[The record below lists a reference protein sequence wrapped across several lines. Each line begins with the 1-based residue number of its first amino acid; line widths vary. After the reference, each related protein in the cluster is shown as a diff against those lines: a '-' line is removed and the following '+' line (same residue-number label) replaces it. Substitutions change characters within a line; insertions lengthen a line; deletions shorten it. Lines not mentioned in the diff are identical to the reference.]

1 MNQNSSPN
9 VDFGEVPPDRPLGFV
24 GHLAEAFIASKLTPL
39 IILVSLL
46 LGIGATFTLPREE
59 EPQIIV
65 PIADVFVQMPGAST
79 QDVEQRVTNPME
91 KLIKELSGVE
101 YVYSTSSPGSSLVI
115 VRFLVGENT
124 EDSIVKLYNKLYA
137 NFDKIPPGASQP
149 LIKSRSID
157 DVPILTL
164 TLWGEESNGTELRQ
178 IAAQLEEQIKQVPD
192 VSETTLIGGQKRS
205 LRIDLDPT
213 RLNAFGITP
222 LDIAN
227 ALQSQNTELASGNFN
242 QNNQSFL
249 VRTQSFIRSA
259 KDAEALVVAVSNNQP
274 VYLRD
279 VATVTDGSEEPAN
292 YVFFGSGGASEKV
305 DEKAKETTNEK
316 SEIQAVNHAVQS
328 TQFSGIQETEAVTI
342 AIAKRSGANAI
353 QVSHRVLHKIE
364 QIQNAYIPQKVHLT
378 VTRDYGETAAERS
391 NELLFHMLI
400 AVGSVTLL
408 MWAVMGRKEAIVV
421 AISIPVTLSLT
432 LASFIF
438 YGFTLNRVTFFA
450 LIFSIGILV
459 DDAIVVVENVGRH
472 LQLPENRLRM
482 QHSPHRR
489 QTLQRIVLEA
499 VDEVG
504 NPTILATLAVIAAIL
519 PMAFVGGLMGPYM
532 LPIPLGA
539 SAAMIFS
546 AMVAFIVVP
555 WTTMRVFTG
564 ATHGHGSH
572 GEGEEDALS
581 KLYRRFMYPL
591 IHYPRRGTAFIVA
604 TVLALV
610 LIVGGLA
617 GFRLVIL
624 KMLPF
629 DNKSELQV
637 VVNMPEGSTLEE
649 TARVTKEMGR
659 YLATVPE
666 VTHYQSYV
674 GTSSPYN
681 FNGLV
686 RHYFLRSGSNVADI
700 QVNFLPKGERKRQS
714 HDIAKDMRP
723 HLKAIADRY
732 NARIEVAEIPP
743 GPPVLQTLVSEI
755 YGPDYSGQIEV
766 ANQIRTIYQSTEG
779 VVDVDW
785 YVEAPQTDY
794 HFVIDREK
802 AALNGIS
809 SAQISQVLQ
818 MSLGGESVGLLH
830 DPEAREDV
838 PIHLQ
843 FSEAKRTHLG
853 DLESLKLKGNNG
865 TLVPLS
871 TLVRIEKNIADINI
885 YHKNLL
891 PVVYVLGDVSGRV
904 ESAVYAMLNLQPK
917 IDSIAPP
924 LGTHITTYLTAEPG
938 DTETYAMKWDG
949 EWQVTYE
956 VFRDLGIAF
965 AVVLVLI
972 YALVVGW
979 FQSFATPLVIMA
991 AIPFS
996 LVGIMPAHWLM
1007 GAFFTATSMIGFI
1020 AGAGIVVRNSIIL
1033 VDFIE
1038 LRLKEGMPLEEAVID
1053 AGAVRFRPMLLT
1065 AAAVVVGSAIILA
1078 DPIFQGLAISLMA
1091 GEVASLLLSRSAV
1104 PILYYKLWC
1113 NRTNPVLA
1121 PVVADSNGRNVDYEL
1136 IPTGAG
1142 DASES

>member
-1 MNQNSSPN
+1 MNNGANP
-9 VDFGEVPPDRPLGFV
+9 EPPLALPHGLGFV
-24 GHLAEAFIASKLTPL
+24 GHLAKQFINSKLTPL

-46 LGIGATFTLPREE
+46 LGIGATFVLPREE
-59 EPQIIV
+59 EPQITV
-65 PIADVFVQMPGAST
+65 PMADVFVQMPGASAK
-79 QDVEQRVTNPME
+79 DVEQRVTAPME
-91 KLIKELSGVE
+91 KLIKELPGVE
-101 YVYSTSSPGSSLVI
+101 YVYSTSRPGSSLVI
-115 VRFLVGENT
+115 VRFLVGQNT
-124 EDSIVKLYNKLYA
+124 EDSIVQLYNKLYA
-137 NFDKIPPGASQP
+137 NFDKIPPGVSQP

-164 TLWGEESNGTELRQ
+164 TLWGEQSTGAELRQ
-178 IAAQLEEQIKQVPD
+178 IAAQLDEQIKQVPD
-192 VSETTLIGGQKRS
+192 VSETTIIGGQKRQ
-205 LRIDLDPT
+205 LRVELDPT
-213 RLNAFGITP
+213 RLNAFGLTP
-222 LDIAN
+222 VAISQAFQAHN
-227 ALQSQNTELASGNFN
+227 AELASGALS
-242 QNNQSFL
+242 QTNQSFL

-259 KDAEALVVAVSNNQP
+259 EDAQGLVVAVANNQP

-279 VATVTDGSEEPAN
+279 VATVIDGSEEPSS
-292 YVFFGSGGASEKV
+292 YVFFGQGNHPDPHQKKEQKSTEKL
-305 DEKAKETTNEK
+305 AGETD
-316 SEIQAVNHAVQS
+316 
-328 TQFSGIQETEAVTI
+328 AVTI

-353 QVSHRVLHKIE
+353 QVSHHVLHKLD
-364 QIQNAYIPQKVHLT
+364 QIKRNYIPSTVHLT

-408 MWAVMGRKEAIVV
+408 MWFVMGKKEAIVV
-421 AISIPVTLSLT
+421 AVSIPVTLSLT
-432 LASFIF
+432 LASFVF

-472 LQLPENRLRM
+472 LQLPENKTRL
-482 QHSPHRR
+482 QFSTNRR
-489 QTLQRIVLEA
+489 RTLQQIVLEA

-532 LPIPLGA
+532 RPIPLGA

-546 AMVAFIVVP
+546 ALVAFIVVP
-555 WTTMRVFTG
+555 WTTMRVFSG
-564 ATHGHGSH
+564 SSHQAHGHA
-572 GEGEEDALS
+572 EEDALS
-581 KLYRRFMYPL
+581 RLYRRFMYPL
-591 IHYPRRGTAFIVA
+591 VHYPRRGTAFLMA

-610 LIVGGLA
+610 VIVGGLA

-629 DNKSELQV
+629 DNKSELQI
-637 VVNMPEGSTLEE
+637 VVNMPEGTTLEQ
-649 TARVTKEMGR
+649 TARVTREMGQ

-666 VTHYQSYV
+666 VINYQSYV

-686 RHYFLRSGSNVADI
+686 RHYFLRSGPNVADI
-700 QVNFLPKGERKRQS
+700 QVNFLPKGERSRQS
-714 HDIAKDMRP
+714 HDVAKAIRP
-723 HLKAIADRY
+723 NLKDIADRY
-732 NARIEVAEIPP
+732 NARLQVAEIPP
-743 GPPVLQTLVSEI
+743 GPPVLQTLVTEV
-755 YGPDYSGQIEV
+755 YGPNYDGQIDL
-766 ANQIRTIYQSTEG
+766 ATKIRQAYQSTDG

-794 HFVIDREK
+794 RLVIDREK

-809 SAQISQVLQ
+809 SSQIADVLQ
-818 MSLGGESVGLLH
+818 MALSGQNVGLLH
-830 DPEAREDV
+830 DENAREDV
-838 PIHLQ
+838 AINLR
-843 FSEAKRTHLG
+843 FSQSNRTSLE
-853 DLESLKLKGNNG
+853 DLKSLNLKGANG
-865 TLVPLS
+865 NLVPLS
-871 TLVRIEKNIADINI
+871 TLVKTETAIADTSI
-885 YHKNLL
+885 YHKNLQ
-891 PVVYVLGDVSGRV
+891 PVVYVLGDVSGKV

-917 IDSIAPP
+917 IDKLAPAA
-924 LGTHITTYLTAEPG
+924 GSKIQTYLTEQPP
-938 DTETYAMKWDG
+938 TNETYAIKWDG

-979 FQSFATPLVIMA
+979 FQSFTTPLVIMA

-1007 GAFFTATSMIGFI
+1007 GSFFTATSMIGFI

-1065 AAAVVVGSAIILA
+1065 AAAVVVGSAIILT

-1104 PILYYKLWC
+1104 PILYYKLWR
-1113 NRTNPVLA
+1113 NRKSQQPQAAPEMNPPAVMSDL
-1121 PVVADSNGRNVDYEL
+1121 
-1136 IPTGAG
+1136 
-1142 DASES
+1142 

>member
-1 MNQNSSPN
+1 MPDQDTSHRSPQTHA
-9 VDFGEVPPDRPLGFV
+9 LGFV
-24 GHLAEAFIASKLTPL
+24 GNLAKRFIDSKLTPL
-39 IILVSLL
+39 IILVALL
-46 LGIGATFTLPREE
+46 LGIGATLILPREE
-59 EPQIIV
+59 EPQITV
-65 PIADVFVQMPGAST
+65 PMADVFVQMPGASAK
-79 QDVEQRVTNPME
+79 DVEQRVTAPME
-91 KLIKELSGVE
+91 KLIKELPGVE
-101 YVYSTSSPGSSLVI
+101 YVYSTSRPGSSLVI
-115 VRFLVGENT
+115 VRFLVGQNT
-124 EDSIVKLYNKLYA
+124 ENSIVQLYNKLYA
-137 NFDKIPPGASQP
+137 NFDKIPPGVSQP

-164 TLWGEESNGTELRQ
+164 TLWGEQSTGAELRQ
-178 IAAQLEEQIKQVPD
+178 IAAQLDEQIKQVPD
-192 VSETTLIGGQKRS
+192 VSETTLIGGQKRQ
-205 LRIDLDPT
+205 LRVDLDPI
-213 RLNAFGITP
+213 RLNAYGLTP
-222 LDIAN
+222 LEISK
-227 ALQSQNTELASGNFN
+227 ALQAQNTELASGAFN

-249 VRTQSFIRSA
+249 VRTQSFMRSA
-259 KDAEALVVAVSNNQP
+259 EEAKGLVVAVANNQP

-279 VATVTDGSEEPAN
+279 VATVTDGSEEPAS
-292 YVFFGSGGASEKV
+292 YVFFGQGKHP
-305 DEKAKETTNEK
+305 ETKQTKPE
-316 SEIQAVNHAVQS
+316 QS
-328 TQFSGIQETEAVTI
+328 TGETEAVTI

-353 QVSHRVLHKIE
+353 QVSHHVLHKLD
-364 QIQNAYIPQKVHLT
+364 QIKRNYLPNNVHLT

-400 AVGSVTLL
+400 AVASVTLL
-408 MWAVMGRKEAIVV
+408 MWFVMGRKEAMVV
-421 AISIPVTLSLT
+421 AVSIPVTLSLT
-432 LASFIF
+432 LASFVF
-438 YGFTLNRVTFFA
+438 YHFTLNRVTFFA

-472 LQLPENRLRM
+472 LQLPENKTRL
-482 QHSPHRR
+482 QLSTNRR
-489 QTLQRIVLEA
+489 RTLQQIVLEA

-546 AMVAFIVVP
+546 ALVAFIVVP
-555 WTTMRVFTG
+555 WTTMRVFSG
-564 ATHGHGSH
+564 ASHAAHGHG
-572 GEGEEDALS
+572 EDALS
-581 KLYRRFMYPL
+581 QLYRRFMLPL
-591 IHYPRRGTAFIVA
+591 VHYPRRGTTFLVA

-617 GFRLVIL
+617 GFKLVIL

-637 VVNMPEGSTLEE
+637 VVNLPEGTTLEQ
-649 TARVTKEMGR
+649 TARATKEMGQ

-666 VTHYQSYV
+666 VIHYQSYV

-686 RHYFLRSGSNVADI
+686 RHYFLRSGANIADI
-700 QVNFLPKGERKRQS
+700 QVNFLAKGDRHRQS
-714 HDIAKDMRP
+714 HDIAKAIRP
-723 HLKAIADRY
+723 KLKEIGDRY
-732 NARIEVAEIPP
+732 NARIQVAEIPP
-743 GPPVLQTLVSEI
+743 GPPVLQTLVTEV
-755 YGPDYSGQIEV
+755 YGPDYQGQIDL
-766 ANQIRTIYQSTEG
+766 ATKIRDLYNATDG

-794 HFVIDREK
+794 RLVIDREK

-809 SAQISQVLQ
+809 PTQISDVLQ
-818 MSLGGESVGLLH
+818 MALSGQNVGLLH
-830 DPEAREDV
+830 DEKAREDV
-838 PIHLQ
+838 AINLR
-843 FSEAKRTHLG
+843 FSQSSRTSLDDLKALNLKEAN
-853 DLESLKLKGNNG
+853 GN
-865 TLVPLS
+865 LVPLS
-871 TLVRIEKNIADINI
+871 ALVKTETTTADTSI
-885 YHKNLL
+885 YHKNLQ

-904 ESAVYAMLNLQPK
+904 ESAVYAMLNLQPQ
-917 IDSIAPP
+917 IDKLVPP
-924 LGTHITTYLTAEPG
+924 TGANVQTYLTEQPP
-938 DTETYAMKWDG
+938 TNETYAIKWDG

-956 VFRDLGIAF
+956 VFRDLGLAF

-979 FQSFATPLVIMA
+979 FQSFTTPLVIMA

-996 LVGIMPAHWLM
+996 LIGIMPAHWLM
-1007 GAFFTATSMIGFI
+1007 GSFFTATSMIGFI

-1065 AAAVVVGSAIILA
+1065 AAAVVVGSAIILT

-1104 PILYYKLWC
+1104 PILYYKLWR
-1113 NRTNPVLA
+1113 NRKGTLQNMDIDAEAKLSLISKESSA
-1121 PVVADSNGRNVDYEL
+1121 P
-1136 IPTGAG
+1136 IQ
-1142 DASES
+1142 

>member
-1 MNQNSSPN
+1 MQNGQTTHQP
-9 VDFGEVPPDRPLGFV
+9 RLGFV
-24 GHLAEAFIASKLTPL
+24 GTLAQKFIHSKLTPL
-39 IILVSLL
+39 IILVALL
-46 LGIGATFTLPREE
+46 LGIGATLILPREE
-59 EPQIIV
+59 EPQITV
-65 PIADVFVQMPGAST
+65 PMADVFVQMPGASAK
-79 QDVEQRVTNPME
+79 DVEQRVTIPME
-91 KLIKELSGVE
+91 KLIKELPGVE
-101 YVYSTSSPGSSLVI
+101 YVYSTSRPDSSLVI
-115 VRFLVGENT
+115 VRFYVGENT
-124 EDSIVKLYNKLYA
+124 EDSIVQLYNKLYA
-137 NFDKIPPGASQP
+137 NFDKIPEGVSQP

-164 TLWGEESNGTELRQ
+164 TLWGEESTGEELRQ
-178 IAAQLEEQIKQVPD
+178 IAAELDEQIKQVPD
-192 VSETTLIGGQKRS
+192 VSETTIIGGQKRQ
-205 LRIDLDPT
+205 LRIEVDPA
-213 RLNAFGITP
+213 RLNAFGLTP
-222 LDIAN
+222 LEIAN
-227 ALQSQNTELASGNFN
+227 ALQSQNAELASGAFN

-259 KDAEALVVAVSNNQP
+259 EDAQSLVVAVANHQP

-279 VATVTDGSEEPAN
+279 VATVTDGAEEPAS
-292 YVFFGSGGASEKV
+292 YVFFGQGNGESE
-305 DEKAKETTNEK
+305 DAPT
-316 SEIQAVNHAVQS
+316 IRY
-328 TQFSGIQETEAVTI
+328 GETEAVTI

-353 QVSHRVLHKIE
+353 QVSHHVLHKLE
-364 QIQNAYIPQKVHLT
+364 QIQRNYLPSNVHLT

-391 NELLFHMLI
+391 NELLFHMFI

-408 MWAVMGRKEAIVV
+408 MWFVMGKKEAMVV
-421 AISIPVTLSLT
+421 AVSIPVTLALT
-432 LASFIF
+432 LASFVF
-438 YGFTLNRVTFFA
+438 YDFTLNRVTFFA

-472 LQLPENRLRM
+472 LQLPENKTRL
-482 QHSPHRR
+482 QLSTNRR
-489 QTLQRIVLEA
+489 RTLQHIVLEA

-546 AMVAFIVVP
+546 ALVAFIVVP
-555 WTTMRVFTG
+555 WTTMQVFSRSDSLV
-564 ATHGHGSH
+564 AHDHG
-572 GEGEEDALS
+572 EDALS
-581 KLYRRFMYPL
+581 RLYRRFMYPL
-591 IHYPRRGTAFIVA
+591 VHYPRRGTMFLVT
-604 TVLALV
+604 TVLALG

-617 GFRLVIL
+617 GLRLVIL

-637 VVNMPEGSTLEE
+637 VVNMPEGTTLEQ
-649 TARVTKEMGR
+649 TARVTREMGQ

-666 VTHYQSYV
+666 VIHYQSYV
-674 GTSSPYN
+674 GTASPYN

-686 RHYFLRSGSNVADI
+686 RHYFLRSGPNVADI
-700 QVNFLPKGERKRQS
+700 QVNFLPKGDRHRQS
-714 HDIAKDMRP
+714 HEIAKAIRP
-723 HLKAIADRY
+723 QLKDIGDRY
-732 NARIEVAEIPP
+732 DARIQVAEIPP
-743 GPPVLQTLVSEI
+743 GPPVLQTLVTEV
-755 YGPDYSGQIEV
+755 YGPDYAGQIDL
-766 ANQIRTIYQSTEG
+766 AAQIRQLYQSTDG

-785 YVEAPQTDY
+785 YMEAPQTDY
-794 HFVIDREK
+794 RLVIDREK

-809 SAQISQVLQ
+809 SSQISQVLQ
-818 MSLGGESVGLLH
+818 MALSGADVGLLH
-830 DPEAREDV
+830 DENSREDV
-838 PIHLQ
+838 AIHLRLNPE
-843 FSEAKRTHLG
+843 SRTSLS
-853 DLESLKLKGNNG
+853 DLTSLNLKGING
-865 TLVPLS
+865 NLVPLS
-871 TLVRIEKNIADINI
+871 ALVQPETTTADTSI
-885 YHKNLL
+885 YHKNLQ

-917 IDSIAPP
+917 IDQLIPVT
-924 LGTHITTYLTAEPG
+924 GEQVTTYLTQQPPT
-938 DTETYAMKWDG
+938 TETYAIKWDG

-979 FQSFATPLVIMA
+979 FQSFMTPLVIMA

-996 LVGIMPAHWLM
+996 LVGIMPAHWMM
-1007 GAFFTATSMIGFI
+1007 GSFFTATSMIGFI

-1038 LRLKEGMPLEEAVID
+1038 LRLAEGMPLEEAVID

-1104 PILYYKLWC
+1104 PILYYKLW
-1113 NRTNPVLA
+1113 RDRLKDKPPQSQTPEIVSK
-1121 PVVADSNGRNVDYEL
+1121 PS
-1136 IPTGAG
+1136 
-1142 DASES
+1142 

>member
-1 MNQNSSPN
+1 MNNDSHLNRDQSKPHQ
-9 VDFGEVPPDRPLGFV
+9 LGFV
-24 GHLAEAFIASKLTPL
+24 GNLAKQFIDSKLTPL

-46 LGIGATFTLPREE
+46 LGIGATLMLPREE
-59 EPQIIV
+59 EPQITV
-65 PIADVFVQMPGAST
+65 PMADVFVQMPGASAK
-79 QDVEQRVTNPME
+79 DVEQRVTAPIE
-91 KLIKELSGVE
+91 KLIKELPGVE
-101 YVYSTSSPGSSLVI
+101 YVYSTSRPGSSLVT
-115 VRFLVGENT
+115 VRFYVGQNT
-124 EDSIVKLYNKLYA
+124 GDSVVQLYNKLYA
-137 NFDKIPPGASQP
+137 NFDKIPSGVSKP

-164 TLWGEESNGTELRQ
+164 TLWGEQSTGAELRQ
-178 IAAQLEEQIKQVPD
+178 IAAELDEQLKQVPD
-192 VSETTLIGGQKRS
+192 VSETTVIGGQKRQLS
-205 LRIDLDPT
+205 VAFDPA
-213 RLNAFGITP
+213 RLNAFGLTP
-222 LDIAN
+222 LEISN
-227 ALQSQNTELASGNFN
+227 ALQSQNTELASGAFD

-259 KDAEALVVAVSNNQP
+259 KDARGLVVAVANNQP
-274 VYLRD
+274 VYLCD
-279 VATVTDGSEEPAN
+279 VATITDGSEEPAS
-292 YVFFGSGGASEKV
+292 YVFLGQGFGKEVERVRGRADGQSASR
-305 DEKAKETTNEK
+305 APIFP
-316 SEIQAVNHAVQS
+316 SS
-328 TQFSGIQETEAVTI
+328 QETEAVTI
-342 AIAKRSGANAI
+342 TIAKRSGANAI
-353 QVSHRVLHKIE
+353 QVSHRVLHKLD
-364 QIQNAYIPQKVHLT
+364 QIKRNYIPNDVHLI

-408 MWAVMGRKEAIVV
+408 MGFVMGKKEAIVV
-421 AISIPVTLSLT
+421 AVSIPVTLALT
-432 LASFIF
+432 LASFVF

-472 LQLPENRLRM
+472 LQLPENKTRLQR
-482 QHSPHRR
+482 SSNRR
-489 QTLQRIVLEA
+489 CTLQQIVLEA

-532 LPIPLGA
+532 RPIPLGA
-539 SAAMIFS
+539 SAAMLFS
-546 AMVAFIVVP
+546 ALVAFIVVP
-555 WTTMRVFTG
+555 WTTMRVFSG
-564 ATHGHGSH
+564 SSLHTHEH
-572 GEGEEDALS
+572 EEDGLS
-581 KLYRRFMYPL
+581 RLYRRFMYPL
-591 IHYPRRGTAFIVA
+591 VHYPRQGTTFLVV

-610 LIVGGLA
+610 LIAGGLT
-617 GFRLVIL
+617 GFKLVIL

-637 VVNMPEGSTLEE
+637 IVNMPEGNTLEQ
-649 TARVTKEMGR
+649 TARVTREMGQ

-666 VTHYQSYV
+666 VVNYQSYV
-674 GTSSPYN
+674 GTASPYN

-714 HDIAKDMRP
+714 HDIAKAIRP
-723 HLKAIADRY
+723 KLKEISDRY
-732 NARIEVAEIPP
+732 SARIQVAEIPP
-743 GPPVLQTLVSEI
+743 GPPVLQTLVTEI
-755 YGPDYSGQIEV
+755 YGPNYQEQIDL
-766 ANQIRTIYQSTEG
+766 ATKIRQLYQSTDG

-794 HFVIDREK
+794 RLVIDREK

-809 SAQISQVLQ
+809 PTQISAVLQ
-818 MSLGGESVGLLH
+818 MTLSGQNVGLMH
-830 DPEAREDV
+830 DENAREDV
-838 PIHLQ
+838 AINLRLSQ
-843 FSEAKRTHLG
+843 SNRTNL
-853 DLESLKLKGNNG
+853 DALKSLSLKGANGN
-865 TLVPLS
+865 LVPLS
-871 TLVRIEKNIADINI
+871 ALVKTETATADTSI
-885 YHKNLL
+885 YHKNLQ

-904 ESAVYAMLNLQPK
+904 ESAVYAMFNLQPQINK
-917 IDSIAPP
+917 LATAVGTKVQTHLTEQPP
-924 LGTHITTYLTAEPG
+924 T
-938 DTETYAMKWDG
+938 TETYAIKWDG

-956 VFRDLGIAF
+956 VFRDLGVAF

-979 FQSFATPLVIMA
+979 FQSFTTPLVIMA

-1007 GAFFTATSMIGFI
+1007 ESFFTATSMIGFI

-1038 LRLKEGMPLEEAVID
+1038 LRLKEGMALKEAVID

-1104 PILYYKLWC
+1104 PILYYKLWR
-1113 NRTNPVLA
+1113 NHKGNPKGSKTEA
-1121 PVVADSNGRNVDYEL
+1121 NQPINQTTSDGM
-1136 IPTGAG
+1136 TG
-1142 DASES
+1142 

>member
-1 MNQNSSPN
+1 MMQHEPNGQHSASSHPH
-9 VDFGEVPPDRPLGFV
+9 RLGFV
-24 GHLAEAFIASKLTPL
+24 GNLAKKFIDSKLTPL

-46 LGIGATFTLPREE
+46 LGIGAILILPREE
-59 EPQIIV
+59 EPQITV
-65 PIADVFVQMPGAST
+65 PMADVFVQMPGASAK
-79 QDVEQRVTNPME
+79 DVEQRVTAPME
-91 KLIKELSGVE
+91 KLIKELPGVE
-101 YVYSTSSPGSSLVI
+101 YVYSTSRPGSSLVI
-115 VRFLVGENT
+115 VRFLVGQNT
-124 EDSIVKLYNKLYA
+124 EDSVVQLYNKLYA
-137 NFDKIPPGASQP
+137 NFDKIPPGVSQP

-164 TLWGEESNGTELRQ
+164 TLWGEQSTGAELRQ
-178 IAAQLEEQIKQVPD
+178 IAAQLDEQIKQVLD
-192 VSETTLIGGQKRS
+192 VSETTLIGGQKRQ
-205 LRIDLDPT
+205 LRVDLDPT

-222 LDIAN
+222 LEISK
-227 ALQSQNTELASGNFN
+227 ALQAQNTELASGALN

-259 KDAEALVVAVSNNQP
+259 EDAKGLVVAVANSQP
-274 VYLRD
+274 IYLRD
-279 VATVTDGSEEPAN
+279 VATVTDGSEEPAS
-292 YVFFGSGGASEKV
+292 YVFFGEGVGE
-305 DEKAKETTNEK
+305 NPK
-316 SEIQAVNHAVQS
+316 SKIQNPK
-328 TQFSGIQETEAVTI
+328 FSGETEAVTI

-353 QVSHRVLHKIE
+353 QVSHHVLHKLD
-364 QIQNAYIPQKVHLT
+364 QIKRNYIPNNVNLT

-408 MWAVMGRKEAIVV
+408 MWFVMGRKEAMIVAV
-421 AISIPVTLSLT
+421 SIPVTLALT
-432 LASFIF
+432 LASFVF
-438 YGFTLNRVTFFA
+438 YHFTLNRVTFFA

-472 LQLPENRLRM
+472 LQLPENKTRL
-482 QHSPHRR
+482 QLSTNRR
-489 QTLQRIVLEA
+489 HTLQQIILEA

-546 AMVAFIVVP
+546 ALVAFIVVP
-555 WTTMRVFTG
+555 WTTMRVFSG
-564 ATHGHGSH
+564 ASHNAHDHG
-572 GEGEEDALS
+572 EDALS
-581 KLYRRFMYPL
+581 QLYRRFMYPL
-591 IHYPRRGTAFIVA
+591 IHYPRRGTTFLVA

-610 LIVGGLA
+610 FIVGGLA
-617 GFRLVIL
+617 GFKLVIL

-637 VVNMPEGSTLEE
+637 VVNLPEGTTLEQ
-649 TARVTKEMGR
+649 TARATREMGQ

-666 VTHYQSYV
+666 VINYQSYI

-686 RHYFLRSGSNVADI
+686 RHYFLRSGTNVADI
-700 QVNFLPKGERKRQS
+700 QVNFLPRGERHRQS
-714 HDIAKDMRP
+714 HTIAKAIRP
-723 HLKAIADRY
+723 KLKEIGDRY
-732 NARIEVAEIPP
+732 SARIQVAEIPP
-743 GPPVLQTLVSEI
+743 GPPVLQTLVTEV
-755 YGPDYSGQIEV
+755 YGPDYQGQINL
-766 ANQIRTIYQSTEG
+766 ATKLRQLYQSTDG

-785 YVEAPQTDY
+785 YMEAPQTDY
-794 HFVIDREK
+794 RLVIDREK

-809 SAQISQVLQ
+809 PTQISEVLQ
-818 MSLGGESVGLLH
+818 MALAGQNVGLLH
-830 DPEAREDV
+830 DENAREDV
-838 PIHLQ
+838 AINLR
-843 FSEAKRTHLG
+843 FSQSSRTSLD
-853 DLESLKLKGNNG
+853 DLKALNLKGTNG
-865 TLVPLS
+865 NLVPLS
-871 TLVRIEKNIADINI
+871 SLVKTETTTADTSI
-885 YHKNLL
+885 YHKNLQ

-904 ESAVYAMLNLQPK
+904 ESSVYAMLNLQPQINQLVPATGANVK
-917 IDSIAPP
+917 
-924 LGTHITTYLTAEPG
+924 TYLTEQPQT
-938 DTETYAMKWDG
+938 TETYAIKWDG

-965 AVVLVLI
+965 AVVLLLI
-972 YALVVGW
+972 YALMVGW

-996 LVGIMPAHWLM
+996 LIGIMPAHWLT
-1007 GAFFTATSMIGFI
+1007 GSFFTATSMIGFI

-1038 LRLKEGMPLEEAVID
+1038 LRLKDGMPLEEAVID
-1053 AGAVRFRPMLLT
+1053 AGVVRFRPMLLT

-1104 PILYYKLWC
+1104 PILYYKLWR
-1113 NRTNPVLA
+1113 NRKGKQKDIGIEADRPVI
-1121 PVVADSNGRNVDYEL
+1121 E
-1136 IPTGAG
+1136 I
-1142 DASES
+1142 

>member
-1 MNQNSSPN
+1 MPN
-9 VDFGEVPPDRPLGFV
+9 NDHEQHPAQPYEFGFV
-24 GHLAEAFIASKLTPL
+24 GRLAKQFIDSKLTPL
-39 IILVSLL
+39 IIVVALL
-46 LGIGATFTLPREE
+46 LGIGATFILPREE
-59 EPQIIV
+59 EPQITV
-65 PIADVFVQMPGAST
+65 PMADVFVQMPGASAK
-79 QDVEQRVTNPME
+79 DVEQRVTMPME
-91 KLIKELSGVE
+91 KLIKELPGVE
-101 YVYSTSSPGSSLVI
+101 YVYSTSRPGSSLVI
-115 VRFLVGENT
+115 VRFLVGQNT
-124 EDSIVKLYNKLYA
+124 EDSIVQLYNKLYA
-137 NFDKIPPGASQP
+137 NFDKIPPGVSQP

-164 TLWGEESNGTELRQ
+164 TLWGEQSTGAELRQ
-178 IAAQLEEQIKQVPD
+178 IAAQLDEQIKQVPD
-192 VSETTLIGGQKRS
+192 VSETTIIGGQKRQ
-205 LRIDLDPT
+205 LRVDLDPA
-213 RLNAFGITP
+213 RLKGFGLTP
-222 LDIAN
+222 LEISN
-227 ALQSQNTELASGNFN
+227 ALQAQNKELASGALS

-249 VRTQSFIRSA
+249 VRTQSFIRSVEDA
-259 KDAEALVVAVSNNQP
+259 KGLVVAVANNQP

-279 VATVTDGSEEPAN
+279 VATVTDGSEEPAS
-292 YVFFGSGGASEKV
+292 YVFFGQGSGEHPQSKIP
-305 DEKAKETTNEK
+305 NSK
-316 SEIQAVNHAVQS
+316 S
-328 TQFSGIQETEAVTI
+328 SGETEAVTI
-342 AIAKRSGANAI
+342 AIAKRPGANAI
-353 QVSHRVLHKIE
+353 QVSHRVLHKLE
-364 QIQNAYIPQKVHLT
+364 QIRHNYIPDNVHLT

-408 MWAVMGRKEAIVV
+408 MWFVMGKKEAMVV
-421 AISIPVTLSLT
+421 AVSIPVTLSLT
-432 LASFIF
+432 LASFVF

-472 LQLPENRLRM
+472 LQLPENQNRLK
-482 QHSPHRR
+482 QSPNRR
-489 QTLQRIVLEA
+489 RTLIQIILEA

-532 LPIPLGA
+532 RPIPLGA

-546 AMVAFIVVP
+546 LLVAFIVVP
-555 WTTMRVFTG
+555 WTTLRVFG
-564 ATHGHGSH
+564 GSTHHH
-572 GEGEEDALS
+572 AHEHQEDALTR
-581 KLYRRFMYPL
+581 LYRRFMYPL
-591 IHYPRRGTAFIVA
+591 IHYPRRGTTFLVA

-610 LIVGGLA
+610 VVVGGLA

-637 VVNMPEGSTLEE
+637 VVNMPEGTTLEQ
-649 TARVTKEMGR
+649 TARVTREMGQ

-666 VTHYQSYV
+666 VINYQSYV
-674 GTSSPYN
+674 GTASPYN

-686 RHYFLRSGSNVADI
+686 RHYFLRSGPNVADI
-700 QVNFLPKGERKRQS
+700 QVNFLPKGDRSRQS
-714 HDIAKDMRP
+714 HDIAKAMRP
-723 HLKAIADRY
+723 KLKAIADRY
-732 NARIEVAEIPP
+732 GARIQVAEIPP
-743 GPPVLQTLVSEI
+743 GPPVLQTLVTEI
-755 YGPDYSGQIEV
+755 YGPDYQGQIDL
-766 ANQIRTIYQSTEG
+766 AKQIRQLYQSTDG

-794 HFVIDREK
+794 HLVIDREK

-809 SAQISQVLQ
+809 PAQISDVLQ
-818 MSLGGESVGLLH
+818 MALGGQNVGLLH
-830 DPEAREDV
+830 DENAREDV
-838 PIHLQ
+838 TINLRLGQ
-843 FSEAKRTHLG
+843 SSRTSLD
-853 DLESLKLKGNNG
+853 DLKALNLKGTNG
-865 TLVPLS
+865 NLVPLS
-871 TLVRIEKNIADINI
+871 ALVKTENAIADTSI
-885 YHKNLL
+885 YHKNLQ

-917 IDSIAPP
+917 IDQLVPP
-924 LGTHITTYLTAEPG
+924 TGVKVQTYLTEQPP
-938 DTETYAMKWDG
+938 TNETYAIKWDG

-979 FQSFATPLVIMA
+979 FQSFMTPLVIMA

-996 LVGIMPAHWLM
+996 LIGIMPAHWLM
-1007 GAFFTATSMIGFI
+1007 GSFFTATSMIGFI

-1038 LRLKEGMPLEEAVID
+1038 LRLKEGMPLEAAVID

-1104 PILYYKLWC
+1104 PILYYKLWKK
-1113 NRTNPVLA
+1113 REVHPPT
-1121 PVVADSNGRNVDYEL
+1121 ADVEIDQLDGEKNYGS
-1136 IPTGAG
+1136 PAG
-1142 DASES
+1142 

>member
-1 MNQNSSPN
+1 MTSPHSSYK
-9 VDFGEVPPDRPLGFV
+9 LGFV
-24 GHLAEAFIASKLTPL
+24 GKLAKQFIDSKLTPL

-46 LGIGATFTLPREE
+46 LGIGATLILPREE
-59 EPQIIV
+59 EPQITV
-65 PIADVFVQMPGAST
+65 PMADVFVQMPGASAK
-79 QDVEQRVTNPME
+79 DVEQRVTAPME
-91 KLIKELSGVE
+91 KLIKELPGVE
-101 YVYSTSSPGSSLVI
+101 YVYSTSRPGSSLVI
-115 VRFLVGENT
+115 VRFLVGQDT
-124 EDSIVKLYNKLYA
+124 EDSIVQLYNKLYA
-137 NFDKIPPGASQP
+137 NFDKIPPGVSQP

-164 TLWGEESNGTELRQ
+164 TLWGEQSTGAELRQ
-178 IAAQLEEQIKQVPD
+178 IAAQLDEQIKQVPD
-192 VSETTLIGGQKRS
+192 VSETTIIGGQKRQ
-205 LRIDLDPT
+205 LRVDLDPA
-213 RLNAFGITP
+213 RLNAYGLSP
-222 LDIAN
+222 LEISKAFQAQN
-227 ALQSQNTELASGNFN
+227 AELASGAFN

-249 VRTQSFIRSA
+249 VRTQSFVRSA
-259 KDAEALVVAVSNNQP
+259 EDAKGLVVAVANNQP

-279 VATVTDGSEEPAN
+279 VASVTDGSEEPAS
-292 YVFFGSGGASEKV
+292 YVFFGQGKGRHEG
-305 DEKAKETTNEK
+305 EK
-316 SEIQAVNHAVQS
+316 SGSHSSA
-328 TQFSGIQETEAVTI
+328 FSSETEAVTI

-353 QVSHRVLHKIE
+353 QVSHRVLHKLE
-364 QIQNAYIPQKVHLT
+364 QIQHNYIPKNVHLT

-408 MWAVMGRKEAIVV
+408 MWFVMGKKEAIVV
-421 AISIPVTLSLT
+421 AVSIPVTLALT
-432 LASFIF
+432 LASFVF

-472 LQLPENRLRM
+472 LQLPENKRRL
-482 QHSPHRR
+482 QVSTNRR
-489 QTLQRIVLEA
+489 RTLQQIVLEA

-532 LPIPLGA
+532 RPIPLGA

-546 AMVAFIVVP
+546 ALVAFIVVP
-555 WTTMRVFTG
+555 WTTMRVFSG
-564 ATHGHGSH
+564 ASHQAHEHG
-572 GEGEEDALS
+572 EDALS
-581 KLYRRFMYPL
+581 RLYRKFMYPL
-591 IHYPRRGTAFIVA
+591 VHYPRRGTLFLLA

-637 VVNMPEGSTLEE
+637 VVNLPEGTTLEQ
-649 TARVTKEMGR
+649 TARVTREMGQ

-666 VTHYQSYV
+666 VVNYQSYV
-674 GTSSPYN
+674 GTASPYN

-686 RHYFLRSGSNVADI
+686 RHYFLRSGANVADI
-700 QVNFLPKGERKRQS
+700 QVNFSGKGDRKRQS
-714 HDIAKDMRP
+714 HDIAKAIRP
-723 HLKAIADRY
+723 KLKEIGDRY
-732 NARIEVAEIPP
+732 HARIQVAEIPP
-743 GPPVLQTLVSEI
+743 GPPVLQTLVTEV
-755 YGPDYSGQIEV
+755 YGPDYQGQIDL
-766 ANQIRTIYQSTEG
+766 ATQIRQLYQSTDG

-794 HFVIDREK
+794 RVAIDREK

-809 SAQISQVLQ
+809 PAQISEVLQ
-818 MSLGGESVGLLH
+818 MALSGQNAGLLH
-830 DPEAREDV
+830 DENAREDV
-838 PIHLQ
+838 GINLRFGQASRTSLADLQ
-843 FSEAKRTHLG
+843 SINLRG
-853 DLESLKLKGNNG
+853 SNGN
-865 TLVPLS
+865 LVPLS
-871 TLVRIEKNIADINI
+871 TLVKTEKTVADMSI
-885 YHKNLL
+885 YHKNLQ
-891 PVVYVLGDVSGRV
+891 PVVYVLGDVSGKV

-917 IDSIAPP
+917 LDK
-924 LGTHITTYLTAEPG
+924 LLTHAAASSTHHPHTTTYLTQQPPT
-938 DTETYAMKWDG
+938 TETYAIKWDG

-979 FQSFATPLVIMA
+979 FQSFTTPLVIMA

-1007 GAFFTATSMIGFI
+1007 GSFFTATSMIGFI

-1038 LRLKEGMPLEEAVID
+1038 LRLKEGMPLEEAVVD

-1104 PILYYKLWC
+1104 PILYYKLWRDRKGKQKDI
-1113 NRTNPVLA
+1113 NTESDESASPSMS
-1121 PVVADSNGRNVDYEL
+1121 DSMMSSTK
-1136 IPTGAG
+1136 PT
-1142 DASES
+1142 

>member
-1 MNQNSSPN
+1 MIHKTPPVSSSTN
-9 VDFGEVPPDRPLGFV
+9 TDGEHNGHSNLENPHPLGFV
-24 GHLAEAFIASKLTPL
+24 GHLAEKFIASKLTPL

-46 LGIGATFTLPREE
+46 LGIGATFALPREE

-65 PIADVFVQMPGAST
+65 PIADVFVQMPGASA
-79 QDVEQRVTNPME
+79 QEVEQRVTTPME
-91 KLIKELSGVE
+91 KLIKELPGIE
-101 YVYSTSSPGSSLVI
+101 YVYSTSRPGSSLVI
-115 VRFLVGENT
+115 VRFLVGQNT
-124 EDSIVKLYNKLYA
+124 ENAIVQLYNKLYA

-164 TLWGEESNGTELRQ
+164 TLWGEETEGSELRQ

-192 VSETTLIGGQKRS
+192 VSETTIIGGQRRS
-205 LRIDLDPT
+205 LRIDLDPS
-213 RLNAFGITP
+213 RLNAYGITP

-227 ALQSQNTELASGNFN
+227 ALQSQNTELASGNFS

-259 KDAEALVVAVSNNQP
+259 QDAQGLVVAVANNQP

-279 VATVTDGSEEPAN
+279 VATMTDGSEEPAN
-292 YVFFGSGGASEKV
+292 YVFFGQGSRSDQDGEMGRQSIQQKAEKTTSSG
-305 DEKAKETTNEK
+305 
-316 SEIQAVNHAVQS
+316 
-328 TQFSGIQETEAVTI
+328 FSETEAVTL

-353 QVSHRVLHKIE
+353 AVSHQVLHKLA
-364 QIQNAYIPQKVHLT
+364 QIQDRYLPHNVHLT

-408 MWAVMGRKEAIVV
+408 MGFVMGRKEAIVV

-472 LQLPENRLRM
+472 LQLPENKLRL
-482 QHSPHRR
+482 QQSPQRR
-489 QTLQRIVLEA
+489 RILQRIVLEA

-546 AMVAFIVVP
+546 ALVAFIVVP

-564 ATHGHGSH
+564 MFTGASHGHGSH
-572 GEGEEDALS
+572 GEQEDALS
-581 KLYRRFMYPL
+581 QLYRRFMYPL
-591 IHYPRRGTAFIVA
+591 IHYTRRGTAFIVI

-610 LIVGGLA
+610 LIVVGLA
-617 GFRLVIL
+617 GSRSVIL

-637 VVNMPEGSTLEE
+637 VVNMPEGTTLEE
-649 TARVTKEMGR
+649 TARVTKELGR

-674 GTSSPYN
+674 GTASPYN

-686 RHYFLRSGSNVADI
+686 RHYFLRSGPNVADI

-714 HDIAKDMRP
+714 HDIAKDLRP
-723 HLKAIADRY
+723 HLKAIADQY
-732 NARIEVAEIPP
+732 HARIAVAEIPP

-755 YGPDYSGQIEV
+755 YGPDYSGQMALATE
-766 ANQIRTIYQSTEG
+766 IRKLYQNTDG

-785 YVEAPQTDY
+785 YMEAPQTDY

-809 SAQISQVLQ
+809 PAQISQVLQ
-818 MSLGGESVGLLH
+818 MSLGGQNVGLLH
-830 DPEAREDV
+830 DENAREDI

-843 FSEAKRTHLG
+843 LSESNRTSIY
-853 DLESLKLKGNNG
+853 DLQSLKLKGNNG
-865 TLVPLS
+865 ILVPLN
-871 TLVRIEKNIADINI
+871 TLVTVEETLADTSI
-885 YHKNLL
+885 YHKNLQ

-904 ESAVYAMLNLQPK
+904 ESAVYAMLNLQPSLDRLK
-917 IDSIAPP
+917 PP
-924 LGTHITTYLTAEPG
+924 SGSHVTTYLTAQPG
-938 DTETYAMKWDG
+938 NIETYAMKWDG

-965 AVVLVLI
+965 GVVLILI

-979 FQSFATPLVIMA
+979 FQSFSTPLVIMA

-996 LVGIMPAHWLM
+996 LVGIMPAHWLL
-1007 GAFFTATSMIGFI
+1007 GSFFTATSMIGFI

-1104 PILYYKLWC
+1104 PILYYKLWR
-1113 NRTNPVLA
+1113 NRLQKTLVQSPSNPK
-1121 PVVADSNGRNVDYEL
+1121 
-1136 IPTGAG
+1136 
-1142 DASES
+1142 ESPY

>member
-1 MNQNSSPN
+1 MNNGSPL
-9 VDFGEVPPDRPLGFV
+9 DRDYSKPHRLGFV
-24 GHLAEAFIASKLTPL
+24 GTLAKQFIDSKLTPL

-46 LGIGATFTLPREE
+46 LGIGATLILPREE
-59 EPQIIV
+59 EPQITV
-65 PIADVFVQMPGAST
+65 PMADVFVQMPGASAK
-79 QDVEQRVTNPME
+79 DVEQRVTAPME
-91 KLIKELSGVE
+91 KLIKELPGVE
-101 YVYSTSSPGSSLVI
+101 YVYSTSRSGSSLVI
-115 VRFLVGENT
+115 VRFYVGQNT
-124 EDSIVKLYNKLYA
+124 EDSIVQLYNKLYA

-157 DVPILTL
+157 DVPILTV
-164 TLWGEESNGTELRQ
+164 TLWGEHSTGAELRQ
-178 IAAQLEEQIKQVPD
+178 IAAQLNEQIKQVPD
-192 VSETTLIGGQKRS
+192 VSETTIIGGQKRQ
-205 LRIDLDPT
+205 LRIDLDPAQ
-213 RLNAFGITP
+213 LSAYGLTP
-222 LDIAN
+222 LEISK
-227 ALQSQNTELASGNFN
+227 ALASQNAELASGAFN

-259 KDAEALVVAVSNNQP
+259 EDAKKLVVAVSNDRP
-274 VYLRD
+274 MYLGD
-279 VATVTDGSEEPAN
+279 VATVIDGLEEPAS
-292 YVFFGSGGASEKV
+292 YVFFGQGGVREGERV
-305 DEKAKETTNEK
+305 REQEG
-316 SEIQAVNHAVQS
+316 Q
-328 TQFSGIQETEAVTI
+328 QFILPLSHTPTPPRSQETEAVTI

-353 QVSHRVLHKIE
+353 QVSHRVLHKLD
-364 QIQNAYIPQKVHLT
+364 QIKRNYIPSNVHLT

-408 MWAVMGRKEAIVV
+408 MWFVMGKKEAIVV
-421 AISIPVTLSLT
+421 AVSIPVTLALT
-432 LASFIF
+432 LASFVF

-472 LQLPENRLRM
+472 LQLPENKTRL
-482 QHSPHRR
+482 QLSTNRR
-489 QTLQRIVLEA
+489 CTLQHIVLEA

-532 LPIPLGA
+532 RPIPLGA

-546 AMVAFIVVP
+546 ALVAFIVVP
-555 WTTMRVFTG
+555 WTTMRVFSSSSLH
-564 ATHGHGSH
+564 THEH
-572 GEGEEDALS
+572 EEDVLS
-581 KLYRRFMYPL
+581 RLYRRFMYPL
-591 IHYPRRGTAFIVA
+591 VHYPRRGTTFLVA
-604 TVLALV
+604 TILALV

-617 GFRLVIL
+617 GFKLVIL

-637 VVNMPEGSTLEE
+637 VMNMPEGATLEQ
-649 TARVTKEMGR
+649 TARVTREMGQ
-659 YLATVPE
+659 YLATIPE
-666 VTHYQSYV
+666 VVNYQSYV
-674 GTSSPYN
+674 GTASPYN

-686 RHYFLRSGSNVADI
+686 RHYFLRSGTNVADI
-700 QVNFLPKGERKRQS
+700 QVNFSAKGERKRQS
-714 HDIAKDMRP
+714 HDIAKAIRP
-723 HLKAIADRY
+723 RLKEIADQY
-732 NARIEVAEIPP
+732 SARIQVAEIPP
-743 GPPVLQTLVSEI
+743 GPPVLQTLVTEI
-755 YGPDYSGQIEV
+755 YGPDYQGQIDL
-766 ANQIRTIYQSTEG
+766 ATQIRQLYQSMDG

-794 HFVIDREK
+794 RLVIDREK

-809 SAQISQVLQ
+809 PTQISEVLQ
-818 MSLGGESVGLLH
+818 MALAGQDVGLLH
-830 DPEAREDV
+830 DENAREDV
-838 PIHLQ
+838 SIHLR
-843 FSEAKRTHLG
+843 FRSSSRTSLD
-853 DLESLKLKGNNG
+853 DLKSLNLKGANG
-865 TLVPLS
+865 NLVPLS
-871 TLVRIEKNIADINI
+871 TLVKTETTTADTSI
-885 YHKNLL
+885 YHKNLQ

-904 ESAVYAMLNLQPK
+904 ESAVYAMLNLQPQIGK
-917 IDSIAPP
+917 LLSHSPTLSLSHSP
-924 LGTHITTYLTAEPG
+924 TITTYLTQQPPT
-938 DTETYAMKWDG
+938 TETYAIKWDG

-979 FQSFATPLVIMA
+979 FQSFTTPLVIMA

-1007 GAFFTATSMIGFI
+1007 RSFFTATSMIGFI

-1104 PILYYKLWC
+1104 PVLYYKLWR
-1113 NRTNPVLA
+1113 NRKGKQDFSSEDDGKVGEW
-1121 PVVADSNGRNVDYEL
+1121 VNGSVGEL
-1136 IPTGAG
+1136 EG
-1142 DASES
+1142 S

>member
-1 MNQNSSPN
+1 MNNGSNPEQPLSAPH
-9 VDFGEVPPDRPLGFV
+9 GLGFV
-24 GHLAEAFIASKLTPL
+24 GHLAKKFINSKLTPL

-46 LGIGATFTLPREE
+46 LGIGATLILPREE
-59 EPQIIV
+59 EPQITV
-65 PIADVFVQMPGAST
+65 PMADVFVQMPGASAK
-79 QDVEQRVTNPME
+79 DVEQRVTAPME
-91 KLIKELSGVE
+91 KLIKELPGVE
-101 YVYSTSSPGSSLVI
+101 YVYSTSRPGSSLVI
-115 VRFLVGENT
+115 VRFLVGQNT
-124 EDSIVKLYNKLYA
+124 EDSIVQLYNKLYA
-137 NFDKIPPGASQP
+137 NFDKIPPGVSQP

-164 TLWGEESNGTELRQ
+164 TLWGEQSTGTELRQ
-178 IAAQLEEQIKQVPD
+178 IAAQLDEQIKQVPD
-192 VSETTLIGGQKRS
+192 VSETTIIGGQKRQ
-205 LRIDLDPT
+205 LRVELDPT
-213 RLNAFGITP
+213 RLNAFGLTP
-222 LDIAN
+222 VAISQAFQAHN
-227 ALQSQNTELASGNFN
+227 AELASGALN
-242 QNNQSFL
+242 QTNQSFL

-259 KDAEALVVAVSNNQP
+259 EDAQGLVVAVANNQP
-274 VYLRD
+274 IYLRD
-279 VATVTDGSEEPAN
+279 VATVTDGSEEPAS
-292 YVFFGSGGASEKV
+292 YVFFGQGNHPDSHQKKEQKPAEKL
-305 DEKAKETTNEK
+305 AGETD
-316 SEIQAVNHAVQS
+316 
-328 TQFSGIQETEAVTI
+328 AVTI

-353 QVSHRVLHKIE
+353 QVSHHVLHKLD
-364 QIQNAYIPQKVHLT
+364 QIKRNYIPNTVHLT

-408 MWAVMGRKEAIVV
+408 MWFVMGKKEAIVV
-421 AISIPVTLSLT
+421 AVSIPVTLSLT
-432 LASFIF
+432 LASFVF

-472 LQLPENRLRM
+472 LQLPENKTRL
-482 QHSPHRR
+482 QFSTNRR
-489 QTLQRIVLEA
+489 RTLQQIVLEA

-532 LPIPLGA
+532 RPIPLGA

-546 AMVAFIVVP
+546 ALVAFIVVP
-555 WTTMRVFTG
+555 WTTMRVFSG
-564 ATHGHGSH
+564 SSHSAHGH
-572 GEGEEDALS
+572 EEEDALS
-581 KLYRRFMYPL
+581 RLYRQFMYPL
-591 IHYPRRGTAFIVA
+591 VHYPRRGTAFLMA

-610 LIVGGLA
+610 VIVGGLA

-637 VVNMPEGSTLEE
+637 VVNMPEGTTLEQ
-649 TARVTKEMGR
+649 TARVTREMGQ

-666 VTHYQSYV
+666 VIHYQSYV

-686 RHYFLRSGSNVADI
+686 RHYFLRSGPNVADI
-700 QVNFLPKGERKRQS
+700 QVNFLPKGERSRQS
-714 HDIAKDMRP
+714 HDVAKAIRP
-723 HLKAIADRY
+723 KLKDIADRY
-732 NARIEVAEIPP
+732 HARLQVAEIPP
-743 GPPVLQTLVSEI
+743 GPPVLQTLVTEV
-755 YGPDYSGQIEV
+755 YGPNYDGQIDL
-766 ANQIRTIYQSTEG
+766 ATKIRQAYQSTDG

-794 HFVIDREK
+794 RLVIDREK

-809 SAQISQVLQ
+809 SSQIADVLQ
-818 MSLGGESVGLLH
+818 MALSGQNVGLLH
-830 DPEAREDV
+830 DENAREDV
-838 PIHLQ
+838 AINLR
-843 FSEAKRTHLG
+843 FSQSNRTSLE
-853 DLESLKLKGNNG
+853 DLKSLNLKGANG
-865 TLVPLS
+865 NLVPLS
-871 TLVRIEKNIADINI
+871 TLVKTETAIADTSI
-885 YHKNLL
+885 YHKNLQ
-891 PVVYVLGDVSGRV
+891 PVVYVLGDVSGKV

-917 IDSIAPP
+917 IDKLAPAP
-924 LGTHITTYLTAEPG
+924 GSTVQTYLTEQPP
-938 DTETYAMKWDG
+938 TNETYAIKWDG

-1007 GAFFTATSMIGFI
+1007 GSFFTATSMIGFI

-1065 AAAVVVGSAIILA
+1065 AAAVVVGSAIILT

-1104 PILYYKLWC
+1104 PILYYKLWR
-1113 NRTNPVLA
+1113 NRQPKQQ
-1121 PVVADSNGRNVDYEL
+1121 DSDLEINQ
-1136 IPTGAG
+1136 PTVMSDLEGMK
-1142 DASES
+1142 